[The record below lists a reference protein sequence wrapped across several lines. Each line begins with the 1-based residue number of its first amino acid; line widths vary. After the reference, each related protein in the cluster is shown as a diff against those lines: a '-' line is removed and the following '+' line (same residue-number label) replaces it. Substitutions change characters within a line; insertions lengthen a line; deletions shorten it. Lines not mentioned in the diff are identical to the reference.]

1 MSCFLHEQFRS
12 AALFRTLAGL
22 AAAALVWGGVLGG
35 FSLPA
40 WGTPPS
46 EDPDRAMAAD
56 AFFHAAVNE
65 RQELLAAI
73 ATAGLSESRRVQL
86 SNWLAQGG
94 SRQRTVEDRED
105 HLAAIFDLG
114 RTARGRG
121 VDTGWIDNAAVVRV
135 LVTALASEATS
146 VRQRAAF
153 YLLNYARPAHL
164 ADQAGRIKE
173 ALASRRVVDG
183 PALLARLPLDA
194 AERAAWL
201 NKPDLPPKVRARLGD
216 RAAED
221 RLIEQ
226 FTAATAY
233 HEASRAAADLG
244 YVGTRRA
251 GAALAAGLS
260 SDLFQS
266 AVYER
271 LSLRCD
277 VIRALG
283 RIHPD
288 ESMLNEEANLIMAR
302 GETDYGLDRTRE
314 YVRRVLDWARE
325 QYGVAIEFPKT
336 GPAGPPL
343 LCEKFVV
350 KRPLGKRP

>member
-1 MSCFLHEQFRS
+1 M
-12 AALFRTLAGL
+12 
-22 AAAALVWGGVLGG
+22 
-35 FSLPA
+35 
-40 WGTPPS
+40 
-46 EDPDRAMAAD
+46 
-56 AFFHAAVNE
+56 
-65 RQELLAAI
+65 
-73 ATAGLSESRRVQL
+73 
-86 SNWLAQGG
+86 
-94 SRQRTVEDRED
+94 TVEDRED

-121 VDTGWIDNAAVVRV
+121 VDTGWIENAAVVRV
-135 LVTALASEATS
+135 LVTALSSEAAS
-146 VRQRAAF
+146 VRRRALF
-153 YLLNYARPAHL
+153 YLLNHARPAHL
-164 ADQAGRIKE
+164 AEQARRIKE
-173 ALASRRVVDG
+173 ALASRPVPDG

-201 NKPDLPPKVRARLGD
+201 GRPDLPPKVRARLGD

-226 FTAATAY
+226 FTGATTY
-233 HEASRAAADLG
+233 DEASRLAADLG
-244 YVGTRRA
+244 YVGGPRA
-251 GAALAAGLS
+251 GSALAAALA

-266 AVYER
+266 GVYER

-288 ESMLNEEANLIMAR
+288 EPMLNEEANLIMAR
-302 GETDYGLDRTRE
+302 GETDYGLDRTRD
-314 YVRRVLDWARE
+314 YLRRVLDWARGR
-325 QYGVAIEFPKT
+325 YGVAIEFPKT